1 MAINVYLMLYAKFLC
16 TSDTHI
22 LPEQEI
28 KMAKAPKIP
37 LETEITHEQREAAE
51 AEIREK
57 QKTVDYD
64 TKEYPVEVLV
74 QKYRDGLDED
84 ISELYIPDYQRELIW
99 EETRQSKFIESIFL
113 GLPIP
118 YIFVADLRPKQEDDQ
133 DDLARLEI
141 VDGTQRIRTL
151 DRFINNELKLSELE
165 KLKSLNNFKFEDLPL
180 ARQRRFNRATIRM
193 IVLTEKADEETRR
206 DMFERINTGSVQLN
220 DMEKRRGISPG
231 PFVNLLEELA
241 KTPKFIKLCPLSE
254 ALVRKREP
262 EEFVLRFFAYLNN
275 YENFDKRVNE
285 FLNEYLE
292 KNNNDRINQD
302 AMRSEFDKMLDF
314 VEKYFS
320 NGFSKSKGHV
330 KTPRIRFEA
339 ISVGV
344 ALALREKSDLVP
356 KSMTWLDSPEFKE
369 YTTSD
374 ASNSKPKVK
383 KRIEYVRAQL
393 LR

>member
-1 MAINVYLMLYAKFLC
+1 M
-16 TSDTHI
+16 
-22 LPEQEI
+22 P
-28 KMAKAPKIP
+28 KAPNIP
-37 LETEITHEQREAAE
+37 PEAEITDEQKEAAE

-57 QKTVDYD
+57 QKIVDYD

-84 ISELYIPDYQRELIW
+84 INELYIPDYQREMIW
-99 EETRQSKFIESIFL
+99 DERRQSKFIESIML

-118 YIFVADLRPKQEDDQ
+118 YIFVADLPPGDDDI

-151 DRFINNELKLSELE
+151 YRFLNNDLKLYELKKLE
-165 KLKSLNNFKFEDLPL
+165 QLNNFKFKDLPL
-180 ARQRRFNRATIRM
+180 ARQRRFNRSTLRM

-206 DMFERINTGSVQLN
+206 DLFERINTGSVELN

-241 KTPKFIKLCPLSE
+241 KETKFLKLCPFSE
-254 ALVRKREP
+254 TLISKREP

-275 YENFDKRVNE
+275 YKNFDKRVNV

-292 KNNNDRINQD
+292 EHNHTGIDKDSMQN
-302 AMRSEFDKMLDF
+302 EFQAMLDF
-314 VEKYFS
+314 VEQHLP
-320 NGFSKSKGHV
+320 NGFSKKEGHV
-330 KTPRIRFEA
+330 RTPRIRFEA

-344 ALALREKSDLVP
+344 ALALREKSDLKP
-356 KSMTWLDSPEFKE
+356 KSVKWLDSPEFKD

-374 ASNSKPKVK
+374 ASNSKPKVI
-383 KRIEYVRAQL
+383 KRIEYVRDQL
-393 LR
+393 LN

>member
-1 MAINVYLMLYAKFLC
+1 MSYPEFFC
-16 TSDTHI
+16 PSDTHI

-99 EETRQSKFIESIFL
+99 EEPRQSKFIESIFL

-118 YIFVADLRPKQEDDQ
+118 YIFVADLRPKQEDDE

-151 DRFINNELKLSELE
+151 DRFLNNELKLSELE
-165 KLKSLNNFKFEDLPL
+165 KLKNLNNFKFKDLPL

-206 DMFERINTGSVQLN
+206 DMFERINTGSVELN

-231 PFVNLLEELA
+231 PFVDILEELA
-241 KTPKFIKLCPLSE
+241 KNPKFIKLCPISE
-254 ALVRKREP
+254 PLVRKREP

-275 YENFDKRVNE
+275 YQNFERQVNV

-292 KNNNDRINQD
+292 QHNHPEIDQD
-302 AMRSEFDKMLDF
+302 GMRSEFHKMLDF
-314 VEKYFS
+314 VEKYFP
-320 NGFSKSKGHV
+320 NGFSKTKGHV

-356 KSMTWLDSPEFKE
+356 KSMKWLDSPEFKE

-374 ASNSKPKVK
+374 ASNSKPKVI
-383 KRIEYVRAQL
+383 KRIEYVRDEL

>member
-1 MAINVYLMLYAKFLC
+1 
-16 TSDTHI
+16 
-22 LPEQEI
+22 
-28 KMAKAPKIP
+28 MAKAPKIP
-37 LETEITHEQREAAE
+37 LEPEITYEHREAAE

-84 ISELYIPDYQRELIW
+84 ISELYIPDYQRDMIW
-99 EETRQSKFIESIFL
+99 EDTRQSKFIESIFL

-118 YIFVADLRPKQEDDQ
+118 YIFVADLRPKQEDDE

-151 DRFINNELKLSELE
+151 DRFLKNDLTLCRLE
-165 KLKSLNNFKFEDLPL
+165 KLKNLNNFKFSDFPL
-180 ARQRRFNRATIRM
+180 ARQRRFNRTTIRM
-193 IVLTEKADEETRR
+193 IVLSDKADEETRR
-206 DMFERINTGSVQLN
+206 DMFERINTGSVELN

-231 PFVNLLEELA
+231 PFVKLLEELA
-241 KTPKFIKLCPLSE
+241 KNPKFIKLCPISE
-254 ALVRKREP
+254 PLVRKREP

-275 YENFDKRVNE
+275 YQNFERQVNV

-292 KNNNDRINQD
+292 QNNNPEIDQD
-302 AMRSEFDKMLDF
+302 GMRSEFHKMLDF
-314 VEKYFS
+314 VEKYFP
-320 NGFSKSKGHV
+320 NGFSKTKGHV

-344 ALALREKSDLVP
+344 ALALREKSDFEP
-356 KSMTWLDSPEFKE
+356 KSMKWLDSPEFKE

-374 ASNSKPKVK
+374 ASNSRPKVI
-383 KRIEYVRAQL
+383 KRVEYVRDQL
-393 LR
+393 LDKS

>member
-1 MAINVYLMLYAKFLC
+1 
-16 TSDTHI
+16 
-22 LPEQEI
+22 
-28 KMAKAPKIP
+28 MAKAPKIP

-51 AEIREK
+51 VEIREK
-57 QKTVDYD
+57 QKVVDYD

-84 ISELYIPDYQRELIW
+84 TNELYIPDYQREMIW
-99 EETRQSKFIESIFL
+99 PEPLQSKFIESILL

-118 YIFVADLRPKQEDDQ
+118 YIFVADLRPKQEEDE

-151 DRFINNELKLSELE
+151 DRFLNNELKLCGLE
-165 KLKSLNNFKFEDLPL
+165 KLKRLNNFKFNDLPL

-231 PFVNLLEELA
+231 PFVNLLEELS
-241 KTPKFIKLCPLSE
+241 KDTKFRKLCPFSD
-254 ALVRKREP
+254 ALVLKREP

-275 YENFDKRVNE
+275 YKNFDRRVDE
-285 FLNEYLE
+285 FLNEYLKE
-292 KNNNDRINQD
+292 HNHAEIDKDG
-302 AMRSEFDKMLDF
+302 MRSEFHKILDF
-314 VEKYFS
+314 IEKYFP
-320 NGFSKSKGHV
+320 NGFSKTKGHV

-344 ALALREKSDLVP
+344 ALALREKSDLEP
-356 KSMTWLDSPEFKE
+356 KSMKWLDSPEFKE

-374 ASNSKPKVK
+374 ASNSKPKVI
-383 KRIEYVRAQL
+383 KRIEYVRDRL
-393 LR
+393 LGKA

>member
-28 KMAKAPKIP
+28 KMAKAPKIS
-37 LETEITHEQREAAE
+37 LEIEITHEQREAAE

-118 YIFVADLRPKQEDDQ
+118 YIFVADLRQDEDD
-133 DDLARLEI
+133 LGRLEI

-151 DRFINNELKLSELE
+151 DRFINNDLKLRGLE
-165 KLKSLNNFKFEDLPL
+165 KLKNLNNFKFIDLPL
-180 ARQRRFNRATIRM
+180 ARQRRFNRTTIRM

-206 DMFERINTGSVQLN
+206 DMFERINTSSVHLN

-231 PFVNLLEELA
+231 PFVDLLEELA
-241 KTPKFIKLCPLSE
+241 KTPKFIKLCPISE
-254 ALVRKREP
+254 PLVRKREP

-275 YENFDKRVNE
+275 YNNFGRRVDK
-285 FLNEYLE
+285 FLDEYLKE
-292 KNNNDRINQD
+292 HNNDQMNQD
-302 AMRSEFDKMLDF
+302 EMRSEFHKMLDF
-314 VEKYFS
+314 VEKYFP

-344 ALALREKSDLVP
+344 ALALEKQSNLVP
-356 KSMTWLDSPEFKE
+356 KSLEWLDSPEFKE

-374 ASNSKPKVK
+374 ASNSKPKVI
-383 KRIEYVRAQL
+383 KRIEYVRDRL
-393 LR
+393 LGKA

>member
-1 MAINVYLMLYAKFLC
+1 
-16 TSDTHI
+16 
-22 LPEQEI
+22 
-28 KMAKAPKIP
+28 MAKAPKIP
-37 LETEITHEQREAAE
+37 LEPEITHEHREAAE

-84 ISELYIPDYQRELIW
+84 ISELYIPDYQRDMIW

-118 YIFVADLRPKQEDDQ
+118 YIFVADLRPKQEDYE

-151 DRFINNELKLSELE
+151 DRFLNNDLKLCGLE
-165 KLKSLNNFKFEDLPL
+165 KLKKLNNFKFRDLPL

-241 KTPKFIKLCPLSE
+241 KDPKFIKLCPISE
-254 ALVRKREP
+254 ALIKKREP

-275 YENFDKRVNE
+275 YHNFDRQVNV

-292 KNNNDRINQD
+292 KHNI
-302 AMRSEFDKMLDF
+302 
-314 VEKYFS
+314 
-320 NGFSKSKGHV
+320 
-330 KTPRIRFEA
+330 
-339 ISVGV
+339 
-344 ALALREKSDLVP
+344 
-356 KSMTWLDSPEFKE
+356 
-369 YTTSD
+369 
-374 ASNSKPKVK
+374 
-383 KRIEYVRAQL
+383 
-393 LR
+393 

>member
-1 MAINVYLMLYAKFLC
+1 MPKV
-16 TSDTHI
+16 
-22 LPEQEI
+22 
-28 KMAKAPKIP
+28 PKIP
-37 LETEITHEQREAAE
+37 PESEIKHEQREAAE
-51 AEIREK
+51 SEIREK
-57 QKTVDYD
+57 QKVVDYD

-74 QKYRDGLDED
+74 KKYRDGLEED
-84 ISELYIPDYQRELIW
+84 TNELYIPDYQRDMIW
-99 EETRQSKFIESIFL
+99 EDSRQSKFIESLLL

-118 YIFVADLRPKQEDDQ
+118 YIFVADLRPKQEDEEE
-133 DDLARLEI
+133 DLARLEI

-151 DRFINNELKLSELE
+151 DRFLSNDLKLCGLE
-165 KLKSLNNFKFEDLPL
+165 KLKQLNNFKFSDLPL

-231 PFVNLLEELA
+231 PFVDLLEELGRD
-241 KTPKFIKLCPLSE
+241 TKFRKLCPFSE

-275 YENFDKRVNE
+275 YNNFEREVNL

-292 KNNNDRINQD
+292 KHNHVGIDRD
-302 AMRSEFDKMLDF
+302 DMRSEFHQMLDF
-314 VEKYFS
+314 VETYFP

-344 ALALREKSDLVP
+344 ALALRKQSDLVP
-356 KSMTWLDSPEFKE
+356 KSLKWLDSPEFKD

-374 ASNSKPKVK
+374 ASNSKPKVIR
-383 KRIEYVRAQL
+383 RIEYVRDRL
-393 LR
+393 LDKS